1 MDTSE
6 VCAFIDFLCLL
17 SDSQPRL
24 PRHVVQ
30 RRVGSFLDAREA
42 CDFIDYIWTPAMK
55 PKAKAKPKANEPR
68 KTISLNLKVPDEEAD
83 ELEEY
88 LMKPNEF
95 KMK

>member
-1 MDTSE
+1 MDASE
-6 VCAFIDFLCLL
+6 DLCAFIDFLCLL

-30 RRVGSFLDAREA
+30 RRVGSYLDAREA

-55 PKAKAKPKANEPR
+55 PKAKPKANEPR
-68 KTISLNLKVPDEEAD
+68 KTFLKVLKVPDEEEAD
-83 ELEEY
+83 EY

-95 KMK
+95 VQI